1 MAARTTV
8 IKARMAEGRIKR
20 GRERPTN
27 QTRANPLRVVSP
39 EKRMFPLGGQD
50 NLNFPRQPGE
60 DVHRCISITPL
71 NRIRYERQIQTLTT
85 TKLADVTDER
95 PLAAFSFL
103 RVVSCRIASRRG
115 RVVNISNRKLF
126 ELEFA
131 RSLHNERMYGT
142 MRPRKKPAI
151 YN

>member
-1 MAARTTV
+1 
-8 IKARMAEGRIKR
+8 
-20 GRERPTN
+20 
-27 QTRANPLRVVSP
+27 
-39 EKRMFPLGGQD
+39 MFPLGGQD

-95 PLAAFSFL
+95 PLAAFSVPC
-103 RVVSCRIASRRG
+103 RVASRRG

-142 MRPRKKPAI
+142 MRPRKKPAM

>member
-95 PLAAFSFL
+95 PLAAFSVPC
-103 RVVSCRIASRRG
+103 RVASRR
-115 RVVNISNRKLF
+115 V
-126 ELEFA
+126 A
-131 RSLHNERMYGT
+131 SLTFRTENYSSWSSREVCTTERMYGT
-142 MRPRKKPAI
+142 MRPRKKPAM

>member
-1 MAARTTV
+1 MEKGDWRWPPPSIALFAVGPRKEDNTLQHLMAARTTV

-103 RVVSCRIASRRG
+103 RAVSRR
-115 RVVNISNRKLF
+115 V
-126 ELEFA
+126 A
-131 RSLHNERMYGT
+131 
-142 MRPRKKPAI
+142 
-151 YN
+151 

>member
-1 MAARTTV
+1 MQHLMAARTTV

-103 RVVSCRIASRRG
+103 RAVSCRVA
-115 RVVNISNRKLF
+115 
-126 ELEFA
+126 
-131 RSLHNERMYGT
+131 
-142 MRPRKKPAI
+142 
-151 YN
+151 